1 MVIRKYADVKTGEI
15 VEFRIQTEQEKR
27 YLERRQQIEA
37 YKQKGKHF
45 IACYPQE
52 LRKINHEL
60 SLIEAGAAMRLLG
73 YLRWNKGG
81 KLIDKDEPLEFKDL
95 AKILGRGKTA
105 TKAILKRLVSFGLI
119 SKSREGR
126 PNAFFINPQFFQ
138 FGGKLGSGYF
148 TKLYSVKSRNVVS
161 ELTLQEA
168 GMLWKV
174 IPYFHYENYYLC
186 ENPDEANPN
195 VISHMTREVLAGH
208 VGHDPKT
215 VSKLMN
221 GLKRKGAIMMTDTR
235 GRKRYIINPDLMYR
249 KDYEDDYTRSVRE
262 LFKQHEA
269 IEAIH

>member
-1 MVIRKYADVKTGEI
+1 MAIKKYADVKTGEI
-15 VEFRIQTEQEKR
+15 VEFRVQTEQEKR

-81 KLIDKDEPLEFKDL
+81 KLIDKDEPLKIKDL
-95 AKILGRGKTA
+95 AKILSKGTTA
-105 TKAILKRLVSFGLI
+105 TKAILKRLESFGLI
-119 SKSREGR
+119 NKAREGR
-126 PNAFFINPQFFQ
+126 ANAFFINPQFFQ

-148 TKLYSVKSRNVVS
+148 MKLYSVKSRNVVS

-186 ENPDEANPN
+186 ENPDEPDPS
-195 VISHMTREVLAGH
+195 VIRHMTRERLAEH
-208 VGHDPKT
+208 VGHDTKT
-215 VSKLMN
+215 VSKLTN
-221 GLKRKGAIMMTDTR
+221 ALKRKGAIMTTEAR
-235 GRKRYIINPDLMYR
+235 GCKRYIINPDLMYR